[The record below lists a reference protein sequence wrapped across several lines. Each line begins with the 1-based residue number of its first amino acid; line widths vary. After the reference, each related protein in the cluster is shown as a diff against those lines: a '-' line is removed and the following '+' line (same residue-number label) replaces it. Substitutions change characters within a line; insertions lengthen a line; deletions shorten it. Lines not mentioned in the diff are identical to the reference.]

1 MKKIVLSSLLCGVV
15 LAGGLISSCSLADGE
30 GDSLYGNGKTPNAVY
45 MKNATPTGV
54 VSTLIKEGQGGFV
67 DVTPQLAAP
76 AEKDVS
82 VTIAADAEVVNK
94 YAERNGLKFKGLTKE
109 DVLFIDTNGKEHAG
123 EITVTIPKGSVQTSV
138 SCGVRALDDDKYPFS
153 TKWAIGAVITK
164 SDAGVT
170 LLSQP
175 KSTIITLN
183 RQFKTSV
190 MHWIH
195 SDELVVQMN
204 EPVQQD
210 VTDWTFQMQV
220 HFSRLGRNDCFV
232 ASPNQTVANL
242 FGFSGSEWYTRI
254 SEEGGLQLKMGRDG
268 GDTWTNK
275 PLRAKKWMQITY
287 TFHRT
292 GTNRGV
298 VSAYVNG
305 ELQKTWI
312 SDDYS
317 WAKGTKEA
325 GWRFGG
331 CPWGDD
337 YVREIK
343 MWNKVLSLIEMQEK
357 LYLPED
363 PKDPN
368 LIFYV
373 PLNRET
379 MNPDTN
385 EIKELTGN
393 AHVITKANTSFEIV
407 DNVIFPNDDLVIL
420 SEE

>member
-1 MKKIVLSSLLCGVV
+1 MNKIILNSSLLCLL
-15 LAGGLISSCSLADGE
+15 LAGGLSSCSLADGE
-30 GDSLYGNGKTPNAVY
+30 GDALYGDGKTPNALY
-45 MKNATPTGV
+45 MKNSTTTGV
-54 VSTLIKEGQGGFV
+54 VSTLIREGEGGFV
-67 DVTPQLAAP
+67 TLNPQLASP
-76 AEKDVS
+76 AEKDVA
-82 VTIAADAEVVNK
+82 VTITANAEVANK
-94 YAERNGLKFKGLTKE
+94 YASANGLKISGVAGE
-109 DVLFIDTNGKEHAG
+109 DVLFITSDGKEHKG
-123 EITVTIPKGSVQTSV
+123 EVTVVIPKGSVRTSV
-138 SCGVRALDDDKYPFS
+138 SCGVRSLDDTKYPFS
-153 TKWAIGAVITK
+153 GKWAIGAEITK
-164 SDAGVT
+164 TDSDVK
-170 LLSQP
+170 LLSEP
-175 KSTIITLN
+175 KSTVITLN

-190 MHWIH
+190 MHWLH
-195 SDELVVQMN
+195 SDELEVRMN
-204 EPVQQD
+204 EPVKED

-220 HFSRLGRNDCFV
+220 HFSQLGRNDCHV

-254 SEEGGLQLKMGRDG
+254 SAEGGLQLKMGRDG

-275 PLRAKKWMQITY
+275 PLKAKQWMQITY

-305 ELQKTWI
+305 ELQKSWI

-317 WAKGTKEA
+317 WAKGTREA

-337 YVREIK
+337 YVREVK
-343 MWNKVLSLIEMQEK
+343 MWSKVLSPAEMQEK

-373 PLNRET
+373 PLTRET
-379 MNPDTN
+379 MDADTN
-385 EIKELTGN
+385 EIQELTGN
-393 AHVITKANTSFEIV
+393 AHVVTKPNTSFEII
-407 DNVIFPNDDLVIL
+407 DNVIFPNDNLVIL
-420 SEE
+420 TEE